1 MFNLVRHIG
10 YGGNALLIKIKI
22 IENPMHTNIGR
33 KTPSLKVFE

>member
-22 IENPMHTNIGR
+22 IEGSTIIVNLN
-33 KTPSLKVFE
+33 